1 MFRSIL
7 VFYLVT
13 CMITLVGE
21 MLVVMRQQ
29 ANNFPIMRMQ
39 LFCTV
44 FISIL
49 PIYNLW
55 ATYQNI
61 IILFAPKEVFVKGTY
76 ELRQNM
82 DAMFDVIDE
91 MKDDR

>member
-61 IILFAPKEVFVKGTY
+61 IILFAPKEIFVKETH
-76 ELRQNM
+76 ELRQSMN
-82 DAMFDVIDE
+82 AMFDAIDE

>member
-1 MFRSIL
+1 MFRNML
-7 VFYLVT
+7 MFYLIT
-13 CMITLVGE
+13 CMVSLVGE
-21 MLVVMRQQ
+21 VLVVARQQ

-61 IILFAPKEVFVKGTY
+61 IILFAPKEVFVKETH
-76 ELRQNM
+76 ELRQSM
-82 DAMFDVIDE
+82 DAMFDTIDE

>member
-13 CMITLVGE
+13 CMVSLVGE
-21 MLVVMRQQ
+21 VLVVARQQ

-49 PIYNLW
+49 PIYNLL

-61 IILFAPKEVFVKGTY
+61 IILFAPKEVFVKETH
-76 ELRQNM
+76 ELRQSMN
-82 DAMFDVIDE
+82 AMFDAIDE

>member
-82 DAMFDVIDE
+82 DAMFDAIDE

>member
-1 MFRSIL
+1 MFRNML
-7 VFYLVT
+7 TFYLIT
-13 CMITLVGE
+13 CMVSLVGE
-21 MLVVMRQQ
+21 VLVVARQQ
-29 ANNFPIMRMQ
+29 ANGFGIMRMQ

-61 IILFAPKEVFVKGTY
+61 IILFAPKEVFVKETH
-76 ELRQNM
+76 ELRQSMN
-82 DAMFDVIDE
+82 AMFDTIDE

>member
-1 MFRSIL
+1 MFRNML
-7 VFYLVT
+7 MFYLIT
-13 CMITLVGE
+13 CMVSLVGE
-21 MLVVMRQQ
+21 VLVVARQQ
-29 ANNFPIMRMQ
+29 ANGFGIMRMQ

>member
-13 CMITLVGE
+13 CMITLVSE
-21 MLVVMRQQ
+21 MLVVMRAQ

>member
-13 CMITLVGE
+13 CMITLVSE
-21 MLVVMRQQ
+21 MLVVMRAQ

-76 ELRQNM
+76 ELRQSM
-82 DAMFDVIDE
+82 DAMFDAIDE

>member
-21 MLVVMRQQ
+21 VLVVARQQ

-61 IILFAPKEVFVKGTY
+61 IILFAPKEVFVKETY
-76 ELRQNM
+76 ELRQSM
-82 DAMFDVIDE
+82 DAMFDAINNKED
-91 MKDDR
+91 

>member
-1 MFRSIL
+1 MFRNML
-7 VFYLVT
+7 TFYLIT
-13 CMITLVGE
+13 CMVSLVGE
-21 MLVVMRQQ
+21 VLVVARQQ
-29 ANNFPIMRMQ
+29 ANGFGIMRMQ

-61 IILFAPKEVFVKGTY
+61 IILFAPKEVFVKVTH
-76 ELRQNM
+76 ELRQSMN
-82 DAMFDVIDE
+82 AMFDTIDE